1 LTPPLLFLP
10 PAPLL
15 LLSLLSALMTFIH
28 APHSRG

>member
-10 PAPLL
+10 PTPLL
-15 LLSLLSALMTFIH
+15 LLSQLSALIMFIH